1 MKIQYAKGNPSI
13 KITLFGHQRLEIDMI
28 DIQKIET
35 FLCAAECLSISEAAK
50 QLHLSQPTVS
60 HQVKLLEQEL
70 GNMLFTRSNTGLQLT
85 EAGRLLL
92 PWARRLSHD
101 TYDLKV
107 MMSSL
112 NEEIAGELRISC
124 STTAGKYILPQ
135 LAARFC
141 LHYPGIKTRIL
152 ACGPE
157 HAALNLLEGEAHI
170 GVVSSEI
177 SDASLESQKFFRDTI
192 TLIVPSD
199 HRWASRSSIEPAEIL
214 GEPLILREETAGT
227 RRVMLTELAKHDISL
242 DDLKVFM
249 EVGNAEAIVGTVA
262 AGYGISFVST
272 MAIGNLQQ
280 QGKVV
285 AISVD
290 GLTLQRTIYMVRKR
304 ISTPHRPRDV
314 FWSFIHAPEN
324 IDLLHLPDQKM

>member
-1 MKIQYAKGNPSI
+1 
-13 KITLFGHQRLEIDMI
+13 MI

-35 FLCAAECLSISEAAK
+35 FLSAAENPSLSEAAK

-60 HQVKLLEQEL
+60 HQIKLLEQEL
-70 GNMLFTRSNTGLQLT
+70 GNTLFVRSNTGLQLT

-92 PWARRLSHD
+92 PWARRLLHD
-101 TYDLKV
+101 TNDLKD

-112 NEEIAGELRISC
+112 SDDIAGELRISC

-141 LHYPGIKTRIL
+141 QRFPGIKTRIL

-170 GVVSSEI
+170 GVVSSEVR
-177 SDASLESQKFFRDTI
+177 DASLESQKFFRDTI
-192 TLIVPSD
+192 TLIVPSN
-199 HRWASRSSIEPAEIL
+199 HRWASRSSIDPGELL
-214 GEPLILREETAGT
+214 GEPLILREETSGT
-227 RRVMLTELAKHDISL
+227 RRVMLTELARHDISL
-242 DDLKVFM
+242 DDLNIFM

-262 AGYGISFVST
+262 AGYGVSFVST
-272 MAIGNLQQ
+272 MAVGDLRE
-280 QGKVV
+280 QGK
-285 AISVD
+285 IMELPVD
-290 GLTLQRTIYMVRKR
+290 GMTLQRTIYMVRKR

-314 FWSFIHAPEN
+314 FWGFIHAPEN
-324 IDLLHLPDQKM
+324 ADLLHLPDQKL